1 MQLFIF
7 IDNTRMTVALTIVIM
22 NDYDGKNDDD
32 NDDMIMMIMSG
43 DE

>member
-1 MQLFIF
+1 
-7 IDNTRMTVALTIVIM
+7 MTVALTIVIM

-32 NDDMIMMIMSG
+32 NDDMIMMMMNG